1 MIILGMSISD
11 IYHDLLSEEES
22 NSSRIVSP
30 AKICVNTP
38 PCRSNSNQ
46 NWSIN
51 TLVVQDSHDQYI
63 LNLLEDL
70 TL

>member
-11 IYHDLLSEEES
+11 IYQDLLSDE
-22 NSSRIVSP
+22 

-46 NWSIN
+46 DWSIN
-51 TLVVQDSHDQYI
+51 TLVVLDSQDQYI